1 MVPTI
6 ILKDRER
13 DILLLMARG
22 ATDRMIAS
30 RLNLSEQTVRWY
42 NKQCYTRLGVGSRQA
57 AVERAVALGL
67 ISVPDV
73 AAAAPSVARSPIKY
87 VSNDG
92 VSIAY
97 QVVGSGPVDLLF
109 MAGFVSHLEMWWEE
123 PECAAF
129 LDALGREA
137 RVILFDKRG
146 VGLSDRHRGV
156 ATIEETIS
164 DAQSVLHAVGSTRMF
179 VSGTSES
186 GAAAILLASMHPAK
200 VRGLILIGT
209 TPKTARHGDEPE
221 WAVAADV
228 FAQRIAII
236 EARWGEPWAL
246 ERFAPSRIGNVTFEA
261 WWSRALRSAASPATA
276 VLIMQR
282 SAQVDVRS
290 LLRHVHAPTLILHRT
305 DDGIVN
311 VGAARFLASQMP
323 NARLVELAGA
333 DHLFFVDGA
342 SVVRE
347 MARFLSVPDATAQAD
362 IRVAIILCAYGA
374 GARLDEAKRSLLR
387 ACDAAFV
394 TTKDDGWF
402 ALFDAPNR
410 AIRCAQSLAALG
422 VDRVGGMALHVGAT
436 RLSDDAPAG
445 SAPSVARHLAASAQ
459 PGEVLVTATLRDIL
473 AGSPVS
479 LVARSIA
486 DGEDGAP
493 PMTVWQL
500 VT

>member
-1 MVPTI
+1 MDSTI
-6 ILKDRER
+6 TLKDRER
-13 DILLLMARG
+13 DILLMMARG

-57 AVERAVALGL
+57 AVARAVSLGL

-73 AAAAPSVARSPIKY
+73 AAATPAVARSPIRY

-97 QVVGSGPVDLLF
+97 QVVGNGPVDVLF
-109 MAGFVSHLEMWWEE
+109 MSGFVSHLEMWWEE

-156 ATIEETIS
+156 STIEETIS
-164 DAQSVLHAVGSTRMF
+164 DAQGVLHAVQSTRMF
-179 VSGTSES
+179 VCGTSES
-186 GAAAILLASMHPAK
+186 GALAILLASMHPDS

-209 TPKTARHGDEPE
+209 TPMTARLGDEPE

-228 FAQRIAII
+228 FAQRIAMI

-246 ERFAPSRIGNVTFEA
+246 ERFAPSRLGNAAFEA
-261 WWSRALRSAASPATA
+261 WWSRALRSAASPGSAA
-276 VLIMQR
+276 LILQR
-282 SAQVDVRS
+282 AAQVDVRS
-290 LLRHVHAPTLILHRT
+290 LLHHVHAPTLILHRT

-311 VGAARFLASQMP
+311 VGGARFLASHMP

-342 SVVRE
+342 PVVRE
-347 MARFLSVPDATAQAD
+347 IARFLAVPDATVQVD
-362 IRVAIILCAYGA
+362 VRVAIILCEHGA
-374 GARLDEAKRSLLR
+374 GSRLDDAKRRLLR
-387 ACDAAFV
+387 ACEATVV
-394 TTKDDGWF
+394 TAKGEGWF

-410 AIRCAQSLAALG
+410 AIRCAQSLTALG
-422 VDRVGGMALHVGAT
+422 ADRVGGLALHVGAT
-436 RLSDDAPAG
+436 RLSDDLSAG

-459 PGEVLVTATLRDIL
+459 PGQVLVTATLRDIL

-479 LVARSIA
+479 LVACSIA

-500 VT
+500 AS